1 MANCLVS
8 TGSNLSDRGETIRRA
23 VQEILDTPG
32 FEGVIASTLLETDP
46 VGGPA
51 GQGLFLNGAVRFS
64 TLHPPAT
71 VLEILKR
78 IEFDLGRERQI
89 RWQARKIDL
98 DLLLYDQEIVA
109 DRELILPHPRMAFRR
124 FVLEPAAEI
133 AAEMRDPVT
142 GRSLGE
148 LLNHL
153 NTGPNYVA
161 ISSVL
166 NIGGHSLAQIVTDA
180 SPQLISGFIED
191 PLRKKMPRK
200 TVPSRTN
207 DGEIE
212 SLRRRIERLSAEDW
226 GSEKGF
232 AVSDFW
238 LDESLVT
245 AFVLEGAASREA
257 VRSLLNDVRSHVVTP
272 KLLVLLDVDT
282 ERINQTIQSIAT
294 ASRLRDEWLSLG
306 RSVAGVPVL
315 RLELCNWERA
325 VDELTAAIC
334 AMKL

>member
-8 TGSNLSDRGETIRRA
+8 TGSNLGDRGETIRRA
-23 VQEILDTPG
+23 VQKILDTPG
-32 FEGVIASTLLETDP
+32 FEGVIASTLLETNP
-46 VGGPA
+46 VGGPT
-51 GQGLFLNGAVRFS
+51 GQDLFLNGAVRFT

-71 VLEILKR
+71 VLNILQR
-78 IEFDLGRERQI
+78 IELALGRKRQI

-98 DLLLYDQEIVA
+98 DLLLYDQEIVT
-109 DRELILPHPRMAFRR
+109 DKELVLPHPRMAFRR

-133 AAEMRDPVT
+133 AAEMLDPVT
-142 GRSLGE
+142 GRSLEE
-148 LLNHL
+148 LLHRL
-153 NTGPNYVA
+153 NTGENYVA

-166 NIGGHSLAQIVTDA
+166 NIGGHLLAQAVTEA
-180 SPQLISGFIED
+180 SPQMISGLIED
-191 PLRKKMPRK
+191 PLRKKIPRK
-200 TVPSRTN
+200 GVPSRTN

-212 SLRRRIERLSAEDW
+212 SLRRRIERLAAEDW
-226 GSEKGF
+226 PSQKGF

-245 AFVLEGAASREA
+245 ACVLEGAASWEA
-257 VRSLLNDVRSHVVTP
+257 ARSLLNDVSPHVAAP

-282 ERINQTIQSIAT
+282 ERINQTIQSMAT
-294 ASRLRDEWLSLG
+294 ASRLRDEWWSLG
-306 RSVAGVPVL
+306 RSVAGLPVL